1 MWLRPQVLANIE
13 AAQRQNRLYD
23 ALKQGTVALKA
34 LQKVRVLEQR
44 CPQHVLSLEAAEVH
58 RHMFL
63 KVCTLQYF
71 QQSAAASLLLTKRV
85 CFAVCNACHLLVLQR
100 AWPHARA
107 GRACCCSVPGHVREL
122 SGRAAAACLAH
133 CSSSQRAPGQEVSV
147 EDVEA
152 LREDTAAAGEA
163 ERRVRELLAE
173 SLSAE
178 DDAAA
183 LQELAALE
191 EAEDAAEAARL
202 PAAPAKAP
210 VRNRSGCGAA
220 GSRCGLVA
228 LGHGV
233 PIACSRPSS

>member
-1 MWLRPQVLANIE
+1 M
-13 AAQRQNRLYD
+13 
-23 ALKQGTVALKA
+23 
-34 LQKVRVLEQR
+34 
-44 CPQHVLSLEAAEVH
+44 
-58 RHMFL
+58 
-63 KVCTLQYF
+63 
-71 QQSAAASLLLTKRV
+71 
-85 CFAVCNACHLLVLQR
+85 
-100 AWPHARA
+100 
-107 GRACCCSVPGHVREL
+107 
-122 SGRAAAACLAH
+122 
-133 CSSSQRAPGQEVSV
+133 

-210 VRNRSGCGAA
+210 VRVPLCLRRCRQPCGP
-220 GSRCGLVA
+220 VA
-228 LGHGV
+228 LGLGV
-233 PIACSRPSS
+233 PVACLQPFKLSVRHR